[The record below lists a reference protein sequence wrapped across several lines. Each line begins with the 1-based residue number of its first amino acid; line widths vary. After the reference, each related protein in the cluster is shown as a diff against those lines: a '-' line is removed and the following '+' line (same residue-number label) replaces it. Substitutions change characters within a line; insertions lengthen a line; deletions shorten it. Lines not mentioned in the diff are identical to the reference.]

1 MKELF
6 KKVKWDS
13 IIISILTIVLGI
25 LCVALPK
32 TSGDAI
38 CIVLGCSLISV
49 GFLMFVR
56 FFAYE
61 HIMGEYIFILA
72 VLTTILGVFCLVYPN
87 SIKSIVTVLFGLY
100 IVVDSAVSLS
110 DSMNCARAGIKGWFL
125 LFILSLLTACLGIV
139 VMFSNFETVMIF
151 AGISLI
157 VGGVRRMI
165 ITLTFSKK
173 IRDAKKK
180 LIDDQEHIYVEE
192 IK

>member
-1 MKELF
+1 MKEFF

-13 IIISILTIVLGI
+13 IIISILTIALGI

-38 CIVLGCSLISV
+38 CIVFGCSLIAV
-49 GFLMFVR
+49 GLMMFIR

-61 HIMGEYIFILA
+61 HILGEYLFILA
-72 VLTTILGVFCLVYPN
+72 MLTVILGVFCLVYPN
-87 SIKSIVTVLFGLY
+87 AIKSVVTILFGLY
-100 IVVDSAVSLS
+100 IVVDASVSLS
-110 DSMNCARAGIKGWFL
+110 DSISLARARIKGWFL
-125 LFILSLLTACLGIV
+125 LFILSLLSVCLGIV

-157 VGGVRRMI
+157 LGGVRRMAM
-165 ITLTFSKK
+165 TLTFSKK
-173 IRDAKKK
+173 VRDAKKK
-180 LIDDQEHIYVEE
+180 LLDNQEHIYVEE